1 MRGGV
6 VEKDD
11 QMVPRIKLDQD
22 FTQSSRID
30 RHAYGQQSRSLEH
43 LDAMDTVARGRSLTE
58 HNGPLGTSLSLSPGV
73 LRMSDLALNKGMD
86 DSFHRKET
94 LSSGSSVSGDFVA
107 RSHSHSTNYTSHS
120 STSSSVANSV
130 PKRSVAGSHS
140 GTRTG
145 TTKGN
150 HSYTAAVA
158 YTTNAG
164 PPTSMSSLGYGS
176 NDSGSSMDS
185 QSLNHAHRHAPYESL
200 RMRPMSGHS
209 EMEVVSERDGRSA
222 SFTTRP
228 SSLALGPKPGVQGS
242 GLGGKVQ
249 FFYCPNCR
257 QSFSC
262 VGKDSF
268 DSWFDHVK
276 GCSAWTISLFFTS
289 QIRIIRVSLE
299 IN

>member
-22 FTQSSRID
+22 FQQSSRIN
-30 RHAYGQQSRSLEH
+30 RHSYGQQSRSLEH

-73 LRMSDLALNKGMD
+73 LRLSDLALNNGMD
-86 DSFHRKET
+86 DSFRRKDT

-107 RSHSHSTNYTSHS
+107 RSHSHS
-120 STSSSVANSV
+120 STSSSMANSV
-130 PKRSVAGSHS
+130 PKRPVAGSRS
-140 GTRTG
+140 SSRTG
-145 TTKGN
+145 TNSN
-150 HSYTAAVA
+150 HSNTTAIA
-158 YTTNAG
+158 YSKTV
-164 PPTSMSSLGYGS
+164 PPSSMSSLGYGS

-185 QSLNHAHRHAPYESL
+185 QSLNHTHRHAPYGSL
-200 RMRPMSGHS
+200 HMRPAGGHS
-209 EMEVVSERDGRSA
+209 EMEVVNEREMKPGKSSSVGRSA
-222 SFTTRP
+222 SFSTRP

-242 GLGGKVQ
+242 GLGGNVQ
-249 FFYCPNCR
+249 FFYCPNCK

-268 DSWFDHVK
+268 DAWFDHVK
-276 GCSAWTISLFFTS
+276 GCSA
-289 QIRIIRVSLE
+289 
-299 IN
+299 